1 MELACI
7 GGSTPEGMG
16 EGFFQRPDNAVRHEN
31 DEEGQQMP

>member
-1 MELACI
+1 
-7 GGSTPEGMG
+7 MG